1 MSDLHALEALQAL
14 HGELLAVCQ
23 HRFEGLQTLE
33 LLLEENKKAFE
44 KFLDKKSRNQQS
56 REAVGKRRL
65 LLSLEGIED
74 GREEMFANG
83 CDHL

>member
-1 MSDLHALEALQAL
+1 MSDLRPLEALQAL

-33 LLLEENKKAFE
+33 LLLEENARAFK

-56 REAVGKRRL
+56 RTVVASRRMA
-65 LLSLEGIED
+65 LSFRRGLKTGEK
-74 GREEMFANG
+74 MVV
-83 CDHL
+83 C